1 MQQHER
7 EHERE
12 LKLKLLP
19 LLEVINESYRRCSQ
33 RDNCTEKLL

>member
-7 EHERE
+7 ERE
-12 LKLKLLP
+12 LKLNLLP

-33 RDNCTEKLL
+33 RDN